1 MTKEQLGNLILDS
14 ERQLYSTAKTIL
26 FSDHDCADAIQET
39 IVKAFSNV
47 GTLKNDNYARTWLIR
62 ILINE
67 CYSLVRKSSKFI
79 PLENLADRQEP
90 ESSTVSKQILAFC
103 TTPKSKKELAAFC
116 GFKDLRN
123 FTLKHINPLLESG
136 QLEMT
141 IPDKPKSRNQ
151 KYITV
156 RSE

>member
-1 MTKEQLGNLILDS
+1 MGAIKILYHGINKNS
-14 ERQLYSTAKTIL
+14 KINYSTIVPLIPIAVEKVIL
-26 FSDHDCADAIQET
+26 HNLEGDIHQVTHQDAE
-39 IVKAFSNV
+39 
-47 GTLKNDNYARTWLIR
+47 L
-62 ILINE
+62 
-67 CYSLVRKSSKFI
+67 
-79 PLENLADRQEP
+79 
-90 ESSTVSKQILAFC
+90 STVSKQILVFC
-103 TTPKSKKELAAFC
+103 TTPKSQKELAEFY

-156 RSE
+156 HSE

>member
-1 MTKEQLGNLILDS
+1 MNHNLVGDIHQVTHQDAELSAVS
-14 ERQLYSTAKTIL
+14 E
-26 FSDHDCADAIQET
+26 
-39 IVKAFSNV
+39 
-47 GTLKNDNYARTWLIR
+47 
-62 ILINE
+62 
-67 CYSLVRKSSKFI
+67 
-79 PLENLADRQEP
+79 
-90 ESSTVSKQILAFC
+90 QILAFC
-103 TTPKSKKELAAFC
+103 TKTKSKKELAAFC

-156 RSE
+156 HFKLYSHHLPIHPILDRKFQTLYLAQQPDRSQRQPHRANQKCHNLLYLTTKNWVKTALV

>member
-26 FSDHDCADAIQET
+26 FSDYDCADAIQET

-103 TTPKSKKELAAFC
+103 TTPKSKKELAVFC

>member
-1 MTKEQLGNLILDS
+1 MWHKSKYTKENIFFEKIKHYYIRVHPYTLSFLKDVNYNL
-14 ERQLYSTAKTIL
+14 
-26 FSDHDCADAIQET
+26 
-39 IVKAFSNV
+39 V
-47 GTLKNDNYARTWLIR
+47 GDIHQVTHQVIEL
-62 ILINE
+62 
-67 CYSLVRKSSKFI
+67 
-79 PLENLADRQEP
+79 
-90 ESSTVSKQILAFC
+90 STVSKQILTFC
-103 TTPKSKKELAAFC
+103 TTPKSKKELAVFC